1 MVRISQAIAAQAAY
15 PFAALAAKRA
25 ALEARGMTVIDLSIG
40 DASLPS
46 PTAAV
51 ETLRERAT
59 RPEHHH
65 YSSYNGVLPLRAAIG
80 GWMKRRFGVT
90 LDIDH
95 EITALMGS
103 KEGLFRFP
111 QAALDPGDI
120 VLYPDPGYPVYAH
133 AIAHAGGQPL
143 PMKLSEKNNFLPDLD
158 AIPEETRRRVRMII
172 VNFPSNPTGATA
184 DDPFYTKLYSYARR
198 HDWIVLSDNAYCE
211 IYDDAPP
218 RSTLEFDP
226 RHERTIEFFSF
237 SKSYSMTGWRLGWAC
252 GNAKLVQALLKV
264 KGLQDSAPFEPVQFA
279 GIAALNLS
287 DTDMAATRRF
297 YADNRATVKKALA
310 AAGITYCDARAGF
323 YLWARVPAGLTAAE
337 FTDRLLAERQ
347 VLVTPGTAFGPN
359 GEGWF
364 RIAVTRPPDQMAA
377 AAERIGQPWGQATC
391 APDPSSDPSGDV

>member
-1 MVRISQAIAAQAAY
+1 MVRISQAVAAQAAY
-15 PFAALAAKRA
+15 PFAALAAKKRE
-25 ALEARGMTVIDLSIG
+25 LEARGLTVIDLSIG
-40 DASLPS
+40 DASLPA
-46 PTAAV
+46 PAAAV
-51 ETLRERAT
+51 DALRERAT

-65 YSSYNGVLPLRAAIG
+65 YSSYNGLLPLRVAIG

-95 EITALMGS
+95 GITALMGS

-120 VLYPDPGYPVYAH
+120 VLFPDPGYPVYAN
-133 AIAHAGGQPL
+133 AVAHAGGQPL
-143 PMKLSEKNNFLPDLD
+143 AMKLSERNGFLPDLD
-158 AIPEETRRRVRMII
+158 ALPEETRRRVRMIV
-172 VNFPSNPTGATA
+172 VNFPSNPTGAIA

-198 HDWIVLSDNAYCE
+198 HDWIVVSDNAYCE
-211 IYDDAPP
+211 IYDHTPP
-218 RSTLEFDP
+218 RSALEFDP
-226 RHERTIEFFSF
+226 DHERTIEFFSF

-279 GIAALNLS
+279 GIAALNL
-287 DTDMAATRRF
+287 TEAETAPIRRF
-297 YADNRATVKKALA
+297 YADNRTIVKQALD
-310 AAGITYCDARAGF
+310 AAGIVYFDARAGF

-364 RIAVTRPPDQMAA
+364 RIAATRPPEEMDE
-377 AAERIGQPWGQATC
+377 AAERIAQGLEK
-391 APDPSSDPSGDV
+391 